1 MFDISQ
7 FTVTLFGVF
16 LILASFLMFFS
27 PEKVR
32 KIIAKA
38 GSTYL
43 INYSE
48 LLIRFL
54 IGLAFLNSAIFSTYG
69 SYLELIGNFLM
80 ITAVLLMFVPIK
92 LHNKFAKNAADKL
105 NPFYLKLAA
114 PISLFLG
121 IFLIR
126 AIKIGY
132 INF

>member
-7 FTVTLFGVF
+7 FIVTLFGIF
-16 LILASFLMFFS
+16 LIFASFLMFFS

-32 KIIAKA
+32 NIIAKA

-48 LLIRFL
+48 LLIRF
-54 IGLAFLNSAIFSTYG
+54 IVGLAFLNSAIFSTYG
-69 SYLELIGNFLM
+69 SYLELIGEFLM

-92 LHNKFAKNAADKL
+92 LHNKFAKNAADRLK
-105 NPFYLKLAA
+105 PFYLKLVA